1 MNRPVRSEGGG
12 TRTERDSFGP
22 IEVPVA
28 RLWGA
33 QTQRS
38 LERFAVCTEK
48 MPLEFVHALVRVK
61 RAAALAR
68 DTHPR
73 RLGRREAAPASGQ
86 VSAADFDRWVQP
98 RAMLGPRP

>member
-12 TRTERDSFGP
+12 TRTERDSFGA

-38 LERFAVCTEK
+38 LKHFAVSAEA
-48 MPLEFVHALVRVK
+48 MPAGLGH
-61 RAAALAR
+61 AALCRKGGATR
-68 DTHPR
+68 GKA
-73 RLGRREAAPASGQ
+73 GRRHCPCA
-86 VSAADFDRWVQP
+86 
-98 RAMLGPRP
+98 